1 MRRLSPPSQERRFVD
16 SNVFLYVLMA
26 DPRYGS
32 RAKEH
37 LKETGLVTS
46 TLALSQ
52 VLAHLDRRRAWS
64 VIPTFLAFLRDKPVE
79 VIEARLEDFE
89 EAVREAERLGLSLRM
104 WDDLVLAVQMRR
116 VGVEEVLSNDRDFD
130 LIPWVR
136 RVF

>member
-1 MRRLSPPSQERRFVD
+1 MRRSSPPSRERRFVD

-26 DPRYGS
+26 DPRYGP
-32 RAKEH
+32 RARER
-37 LKETGLVTS
+37 LKEAGLVTS

-64 VIPTFLAFLRDKPVE
+64 AIPTFLAFLRDKPIE
-79 VIEARLEDFE
+79 VIETGLEDFE
-89 EAVREAERLGLSLRM
+89 EALREAERLGLSLSV

-116 VGVEEVLSNDRDFD
+116 IGVEEVLSNDRDFD